1 MELQVHKCLFQRVYH
16 IINNNINPAFH
27 GLDLAAV
34 HEQGKWHDHFH
45 HDLELREGETF
56 S

>member
-1 MELQVHKCLFQRVYH
+1 MVYNITGG
-16 IINNNINPAFH
+16 IINSASH
-27 GLDLAAV
+27 GLDLAAA
-34 HEQGKWHDHFH
+34 HEQGKWHDHFC